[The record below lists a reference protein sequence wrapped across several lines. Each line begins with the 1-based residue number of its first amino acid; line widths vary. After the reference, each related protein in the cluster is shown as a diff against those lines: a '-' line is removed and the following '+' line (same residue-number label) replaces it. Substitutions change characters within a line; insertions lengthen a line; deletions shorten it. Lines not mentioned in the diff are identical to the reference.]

1 MSFFDNLAAQGL
13 TIPVLQ
19 VLIFAGVAIF
29 ILGNYWKEIAAGAAV
44 IFCVVVFASPTD
56 GTKIEWS
63 KVLPENTKTEAKA
76 KETDAP
82 PTPKAYPIEEGK
94 QEFMQDCQEIGHFSK
109 DKCESLWQT
118 QDDDLNNSGGKPI

>member
-1 MSFFDNLAAQGL
+1 
-13 TIPVLQ
+13 
-19 VLIFAGVAIF
+19 
-29 ILGNYWKEIAAGAAV
+29 V

-118 QDDDLNNSGGKPI
+118 QDDDLNNSGGKPIKVPSKMFSNNKDKSQVTKVKYGT